1 LCGTAS
7 VGPDYEL
14 RITSYL
20 CSGLLSS
27 PVRHDYCII
36 FAMPHYRDEATDEA
50 TDEEHDEQRGSVL
63 SRRPIDPR
71 ARRITIQSAALGVD
85 KNFYVALPPGYS
97 SAANNRERY
106 PTLYLFR
113 GHEREWVHR
122 QQDHSR
128 HGRTVIDVY
137 RDLLED
143 GKVGPLILVFPGTSS
158 DNNRIPGLLV
168 NFREPELTR
177 DEPGIGTGQFED
189 YFVRELVPYIDAN
202 FRTIPRREA
211 RAVDGFSLGGFQSIK
226 IAAQHP
232 ELFCSA
238 GSFDGTFLWATN
250 QGRGVRVRDRVLN
263 NAMFDAAFGR
273 PRDLDHVA
281 TNSPANLIATANW
294 SALAGVQWLIRS
306 GPKEAEP
313 WQSNYYR
320 AQHVID
326 LLAARNIENA
336 VEAVE
341 GEATHNWH
349 WADRHIATTLPLH
362 WQAMVH
368 AWSEDYGGPIEL
380 AMSRAAGA

>member
-1 LCGTAS
+1 
-7 VGPDYEL
+7 
-14 RITSYL
+14 
-20 CSGLLSS
+20 
-27 PVRHDYCII
+27 
-36 FAMPHYRDEATDEA
+36 MPHNRDEATA
-50 TDEEHDEQRGSVL
+50 EEHDEQRGSVL
-63 SRRPIDPR
+63 SHRPIDPR
-71 ARRITIQSAALGVD
+71 AKRVTIHSAALGVE

-97 SAANNRERY
+97 SAANSRERY

-137 RDLLED
+137 RQLLED
-143 GKVGPLILVFPGTSS
+143 GEVGPMVLVFPGTSS
-158 DNNRIPGLLV
+158 DSNRVPGLLV
-168 NFREPELTR
+168 NFREPALAL
-177 DEPGIGTGQFED
+177 DEPGIGTGRFED
-189 YFVRELVPYIDAN
+189 YFVRDLVPYIDAN
-202 FRTIPRREA
+202 FRTIPHRHA

-263 NAMFDAAFGR
+263 NAMFDSAFGR

-281 TNSPANLIATANW
+281 ANSPANLVATANW
-294 SALAGVQWLIRS
+294 SSLAGVQWLIRS
-306 GPKEAEP
+306 GPEEAEP

-320 AQHVID
+320 AQHVIG
-326 LLAARNIENA
+326 LFSARNIENG

-341 GEATHNWH
+341 AEAIHNWH
-349 WADRHIATTLPLH
+349 WADKHIATTLPLH
-362 WQAMVH
+362 WQAMQQ
-368 AWSEDYGGPIEL
+368 AEGGEFGSPREQV
-380 AMSRAAGA
+380 MSRAAGA

>member
-1 LCGTAS
+1 
-7 VGPDYEL
+7 
-14 RITSYL
+14 
-20 CSGLLSS
+20 
-27 PVRHDYCII
+27 
-36 FAMPHYRDEATDEA
+36 MPHYRDEATE
-50 TDEEHDEQRGSVL
+50 EEHDEQRGSVL
-63 SRRPIDPR
+63 SHRPIDPR
-71 ARRITIQSAALGVD
+71 AKRMTLLSTALGVE

-97 SAANNRERY
+97 SAVNSRERY
-106 PTLYLFR
+106 PTLYLLR

-137 RDLLED
+137 RQLLED
-143 GKVGPLILVFPGTSS
+143 GKVGPMILVFPGTSS
-158 DNNRIPGLLV
+158 DNNRVPGLLV
-168 NFREPELTR
+168 NFREPAFTQ

-202 FRTIPRREA
+202 FRTIPHRQA
-211 RAVDGFSLGGFQSIK
+211 RVVDGFSLGGFQSIK

-281 TNSPANLIATANW
+281 ANSPANLIATASW
-294 SALAGVQWLIRS
+294 SSLAGVQWLIRS
-306 GPKEAEP
+306 GPEEAEP

-320 AQHVID
+320 AQHVIG
-326 LLAARNIENA
+326 LLSARNIENA

-341 GEATHNWH
+341 AEATHNWH

-362 WQAMVH
+362 WQAIER
-368 AWSEDYGGPIEL
+368 AAAGDLGGVRGQG
-380 AMSRAAGA
+380 MSRVAGA